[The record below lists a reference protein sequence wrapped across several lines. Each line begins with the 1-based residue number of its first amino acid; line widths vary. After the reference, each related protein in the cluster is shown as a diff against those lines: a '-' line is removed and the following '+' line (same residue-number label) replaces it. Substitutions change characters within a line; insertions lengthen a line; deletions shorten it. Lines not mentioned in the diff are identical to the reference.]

1 MGAIFDDGATNGVQD
16 AGAVYLFTFASSDF
30 ATPSLSGIMG
40 QGYATRANDVS
51 LALDIEDFFGG
62 GVSLDGNRIA
72 IGAYGDDGVGN
83 SLPGGAVY
91 LYTFADAAFSGAV
104 LRSRIGGG
112 YDGPDDFNLPNLDGI
127 GRDHFGDAVSLDG
140 NRLAILSRL
149 DDGQADGVP
158 DSGAVYLFTFADAS
172 FSTPDLAARIG
183 IDYGVLGGRNLSI
196 EGMEAGDTLG
206 DVALSG
212 KRLVI
217 ASVGDD
223 GRNNSLADSGAVYLF
238 TFADD
243 QFSGGRQVGILGAG
257 YTPIAGLSLS
267 GDGLEQQ
274 DQYGTAVALSGT
286 RMVVGV
292 PRDDG
297 RDNILEDAGA
307 VYLFTFG
314 DVRFSAPVLQGIIG
328 SGYSGGK
335 NISVDDWGQVTCSDR
350 RWRSMARGLRW
361 ALLAM
366 TG

>member
-1 MGAIFDDGATNGVQD
+1 VSARGDDGNGNGATDAGAVYLFTFTDAAFAGGQLRATLGVGYTGGSNLAVDNLEAGDIFGQKISLDGNRLAVGAIFDDGATNGVQD

-206 DVALSG
+206 DVRSEERRVG
-212 KRLVI
+212 KECRRLCR
-217 ASVGDD
+217 S
-223 GRNNSLADSGAVYLF
+223 
-238 TFADD
+238 
-243 QFSGGRQVGILGAG
+243 
-257 YTPIAGLSLS
+257 
-267 GDGLEQQ
+267 
-274 DQYGTAVALSGT
+274 
-286 RMVVGV
+286 
-292 PRDDG
+292 
-297 RDNILEDAGA
+297 
-307 VYLFTFG
+307 
-314 DVRFSAPVLQGIIG
+314 
-328 SGYSGGK
+328 
-335 NISVDDWGQVTCSDR
+335 
-350 RWRSMARGLRW
+350 RWSPYH
-361 ALLAM
+361 
-366 TG
+366 